1 MHKVQFSLRVACCV
15 LLLLFVATNASAQF
29 RASIQGTVVDS
40 SGGVIPEATVTVT
53 NKETG
58 KEEKVTTS
66 GDGFYRVSALPPG
79 TFTVTVEKTGYKKK
93 ILENVSVS
101 AEATQGVDITLEVG
115 EVSAVVTVSQEAAP
129 LLQTENANVDKTIT
143 NEEVLRL
150 PQASRDP
157 YQLIRLA
164 PGVFGEGARTANGGA
179 ANLPNTSGPGG
190 SSTSIFAT
198 ENQVPIT
205 ANGQRVSAN
214 NYQIDGVSVNSQTWG
229 GAAVI
234 TPSQESVKEVQV
246 TSSTYSAEDGRNS
259 GAQIRVVTVNGS
271 NSFHGSAFFRY
282 ADPGLNAFN
291 KFHGIPGTTR
301 ISSPQR
307 VEQKNRSYG
316 GSIGGPIV
324 HNRAFFFFSYEG
336 FRSSTNNTYQGFVE
350 TSQLRQLI
358 QTSRPNGIAKTILS
372 DPGIAPRVISIIP
385 RTCADFGFPV
395 ACQLVAGGFDLGS
408 PTGATG
414 QYVPFSQPLGGGP
427 DGIPDVQYALLANP
441 TSFRGN
447 QYFTRVDYNLT
458 SKDTVAVSAFI
469 TPVTTITSDN
479 QAQSRPMA
487 DITSKR
493 LNWDL
498 AAIYTR
504 NISATMLNEARF
516 NFTRWGF
523 DEVNSNPNVNFG
535 IPRIEIEQL
544 LPNGERLRFGA
555 NRSENT
561 PGVISERQLQ
571 FSDVLT
577 KVRSNMSWKFGGEYR
592 LDLNDN
598 TGTGGA
604 RPLYSFVRPWN
615 FANDTPIF
623 EAINEDLNGT
633 PIANNTPFRSG
644 DLAFFAQDDWK
655 YRPNLTFNLG
665 LRWEYFQPITAGGGG
680 VIGNLDLGAN
690 PLSTA
695 TLITSHKLT
704 KSDYNNFGPQLGFAW
719 SPQTVFG
726 RNSFFGNEVKDR
738 LVLRGGFG
746 IGYDRLPNALLA
758 NTRAN
763 PPNGSR
769 FGLCCAGAGAAGG
782 ESWATPFRDGVIYY
796 ALGSSN
802 SPLSYPQN
810 PNFAAAPVV
819 APDGTL
825 DKQIEIYGT
834 VPDLPSAYVYRYSLE
849 GQYELPAKLTATLGY
864 QGSAGHKFV
873 RIVPEHF
880 VAPTQNSSFPAQN
893 GVALGAVY
901 FAIPDV
907 NSNYNAMLARLQ
919 RRFSKGLQFD
929 LNYRWS
935 KSIDTYSY
943 EAPCSCTNQTF
954 PLDNRQER
962 GPSDFDVRHNFVGS
976 VLWDIPFMKERKD
989 WTGKLLGGW
998 EINGIVTA
1006 HSGFPWTPK
1015 VDLSFRLPNGQFFG
1029 PIRPVAFFG
1038 KQPLSNTNSNFLQ
1051 PNGIF
1056 PGGGAAYFSTTVNT
1070 DATGTP
1076 TFQLNP
1082 PGIGRNSFRGPRY
1095 FSTDMSLVKRFGLG
1109 NLGKLGESAN
1119 LELRANFFNI
1129 FNTLNLAP
1137 FNTGSPGTFIFRFGS
1152 VNPSFGEP
1160 DSALAGR
1167 VIELQARFSF

>member
-1 MHKVQFSLRVACCV
+1 MNKHAHKTANFILFA
-15 LLLLFVATNASAQF
+15 LLFFGIYQVANAQF
-29 RASIQGTVVDS
+29 KASIQGTVTDAA
-40 SGGVIPEATVTVT
+40 GGLIPEATITVT

-58 KEEKVTTS
+58 KVQEVKSSAE
-66 GDGFYRVSALPPG
+66 GYYRVSGLPPG
-79 TFTVTVEKTGYKKK
+79 TYTIAVEKLGYKKK
-93 ILENVSVS
+93 VLENVSVS
-101 AEATQGVDITLEVG
+101 AETTQGVDVALEAG
-115 EVSAVVTVSQEAAP
+115 EVSAVVTVSTESTP
-129 LLQTENANVDKTIT
+129 LLQTENANVDKTIS
-143 NEEVLRL
+143 NQEVLRL

-157 YQLIRLA
+157 YQLLRLA
-164 PGVFGEGARTANGGA
+164 PGVFGEGARTSSGGA

-190 SSTSIFAT
+190 SNVSIFAT
-198 ENQVPIT
+198 ENQVPIS

-234 TPSQESVKEVQV
+234 TPTQESVKEVAV

-259 GAQIRVVTVNGS
+259 GAQVRVVTQNGT
-271 NSFHGSAFFRY
+271 NSFHGSGFFRY

-301 ISSPQR
+301 TSLPQR

-316 GSIGGPIV
+316 GSLGGPIFR
-324 HNRAFFFFSYEG
+324 NKLFFFFAYEG
-336 FRSSTNNTYQGFVE
+336 YRSSTNDTFQGFVE

-358 QTSRPNGIAKTILS
+358 ISQRPNGIARKVLS
-372 DPGIAPRVISIIP
+372 DPGIQPRVLAIIP
-385 RTCADFGFPV
+385 RRCADFSFPV
-395 ACQLVAGGFDLGS
+395 TCQDVAGGFDLGS

-414 QYVPFSQPLGGGP
+414 QYVPFSQPLGGGL
-427 DGIPDVQYALLANP
+427 DGVPDVQYAQLANP

-447 QYFTRVDYNLT
+447 QYFTRIDYSVT
-458 SKDTVAVSAFI
+458 EKDSVAVSFFI
-469 TPVTTITSDN
+469 TPVTQTRSDTA
-479 QAQSRPMA
+479 AQSRPMA

-504 NISATMLNEARF
+504 NISPTMLNEARF

-523 DEVNSNPNVNFG
+523 NEVDSNANVNFG

-544 LPNGERLRFGA
+544 LPSGDRLRFGA
-555 NRSENT
+555 DRSENT
-561 PGVISERQLQ
+561 PGVIAEKQLH

-577 KVRSNMSWKFGGEYR
+577 RVMGNSTWKFGGAYR
-592 LDLNDN
+592 ADLNDN

-623 EAINEDLNGT
+623 EAINENLSGT
-633 PIANNTPFRSG
+633 PIANNTPFKTA
-644 DLAFFAQDDWK
+644 DLSFFVQNDWK

-665 LRWEYFQPITAGGGG
+665 LRWEYFQPITARGNDLL
-680 VIGNLDLGAN
+680 GNLSLGSN
-690 PLSTA
+690 PLSTS
-695 TLITSHKLT
+695 TLVTSKKLT
-704 KSDYNNFGPQLGFAW
+704 SSDYNNFGPQLGFAW
-719 SPQTVFG
+719 SPAKIFG
-726 RNSFFGNEVKDR
+726 RDRFFGAEVRDR
-738 LVLRGGFG
+738 FVLRGGFG

-769 FGLCCAGAGAAGG
+769 FNLCCGGAGAAGG
-782 ESWATPFRDGVIYY
+782 EDWAPPFADGVISY

-810 PNFAAAPVV
+810 PNFVAAPSFRK
-819 APDGTL
+819 T
-825 DKQIEIYGT
+825 IEIYGT
-834 VPDLPSAYVYRYSLE
+834 PPDLPSAYVYRYSLE
-849 GQYELPAKLTATLGY
+849 GQYELPAKLVATLGY
-864 QGSAGHKFV
+864 QGSSSHKFV
-873 RIVPEHF
+873 RIVPEHL
-880 VAPTQNSSFPAQN
+880 VEPTQNPNFF
-893 GVALGAVY
+893 AVY
-901 FAIPDV
+901 FASPDV
-907 NSNYNAMLARLQ
+907 NGNYNAMLARLQ
-919 RRFSKGLQFD
+919 RRFANGFQFD
-929 LNYRWS
+929 LNYRWA
-935 KSIDTYSY
+935 KSIDTTSF
-943 EAPCSCTNQTF
+943 ESPCGCTNQTF
-954 PLDNRQER
+954 PVDNSTER
-962 GPSDFDVRHNFVGS
+962 GPSDYDVRHNFVAS
-976 VLWDIPFMKERKD
+976 ALWDIPFLRGRND

-998 EINGIVTA
+998 EINGIVTT

-1015 VDLSFRLPNGQFFG
+1015 IDQGLRGPNGNFFG
-1029 PIRPVAFFG
+1029 PIRPTMFFG
-1038 KQPLSNTNSNFLQ
+1038 KQPLSSSNSNFLQ

-1056 PGGGAAYFSTTVNT
+1056 PGGGSAYFSTTVNT

-1082 PGIGRNSFRGPRY
+1082 PGIGRNVFRGPRY
-1095 FSTDMSLVKRFGLG
+1095 FSTDMTLTKRFGLPH
-1109 NLGKLGESAN
+1109 LGSVSENPS

-1137 FNTGSPGTFIFRFGS
+1137 FQSGSGGVF
-1152 VNPSFGEP
+1152 VNRPSFGEP

>member
-1 MHKVQFSLRVACCV
+1 MSRIFSLLARTSVCGV
-15 LLLLFVATNASAQF
+15 LLLFTVTAASAQF
-29 RASIQGTVVDS
+29 KAGIQGTVTDTAGAIVAGAS
-40 SGGVIPEATVTVT
+40 VTLT

-58 KEEKVTTS
+58 KEQQVTSS
-66 GDGFYRVSALPPG
+66 GDGFYRVSGLAPG
-79 TFTVTVEKTGYKKK
+79 TYTVSAEKAGYKKK
-93 ILENVSVS
+93 VLESVTVS
-101 AEATQGVDITLEVG
+101 AEATEGIDIILEVG
-115 EVSAVVTVSQEAAP
+115 DVTAVVTVAQEATS
-129 LLQTENANVDKTIT
+129 LLQTENANVDKTIS
-143 NEEVLRL
+143 NQEVLRL

-157 YQLIRLA
+157 YQLLRLA
-164 PGVFGEGARTANGGA
+164 PGVFGEGARTASGGA

-259 GAQIRVVTVNGS
+259 GAQIRVVTVNGT
-271 NSFHGSAFFRY
+271 NSFHGSAFFKY
-282 ADPGLNAFN
+282 ADPGLNSFN

-301 ISSPQR
+301 SSSPQR

-316 GSIGGPIV
+316 GSIGGPII
-324 HNRAFFFFSYEG
+324 HDKAFFFFSYEG
-336 FRSSTNNTYQGFVE
+336 FRSSTNNTYQALVE
-350 TSQLRQLI
+350 SSQLLPLI
-358 QTSRPNGIAKTILS
+358 RAARPNGIAAKVLS
-372 DPGIAPRVISIIP
+372 TPGIEPRVLAIIP
-385 RTCADFGFPV
+385 RTCADFSFIPT
-395 ACQLVAGGFDLGS
+395 CQLVPGGFDIGS
-408 PTGATG
+408 PAGATG
-414 QYVPFSQPLGGGP
+414 QYVPFSQAQGSGL
-427 DGIPDVQYALLANP
+427 DGIPDLRFALLANP

-458 SKDTVAVSAFI
+458 SKDTLSFSAFF
-469 TPVTTITSDN
+469 TPVTTITSDTD
-479 QAQSRPMA
+479 AQSRPMA

-504 NISATMLNEARF
+504 NISATMLNETRF
-516 NFTRWGF
+516 NITRWGY

-535 IPRIEIEQL
+535 IPRIEMEGL
-544 LPNGERLRFGA
+544 TGDNRRLRFGA

-561 PGVISERQLQ
+561 PGVISERQVQ
-571 FSDVLT
+571 FSDILT
-577 KVRSNMSWKFGGEYR
+577 KVHSNMSWKFGGEYR
-592 LDLNDN
+592 LDLNNN

-604 RPLYSFVRPWN
+604 RPDYSFVRPWN

-623 EAINEDLNGT
+623 EAINEDLTGK

-644 DLAFFAQDDWK
+644 DLGFFVQNDWK
-655 YRPNLTFNLG
+655 YRPNLTLNLG

-680 VIGNLDLGAN
+680 VIGNLALGSN

-704 KSDYNNFGPQLGFAW
+704 KSDYNNFGPQVGFAW
-719 SPQTVFG
+719 SPQTILG
-726 RNSFFGNEVKDR
+726 RNSFLSNEVKDR

-769 FGLCCAGAGAAGG
+769 FGLCCGGARAAGG
-782 ESWATPFRDGVIYY
+782 EDSPFRDGVISY

-802 SPLSYPQN
+802 SPTSYPQN
-810 PNFAAAPVV
+810 PNFAAAP
-819 APDGTL
+819 TF
-825 DKQIEIYGT
+825 DKTIEIYGT
-834 VPDLPSAYVYRYSLE
+834 VQDLPSAYVYRYSLE
-849 GQYELPAKLTATLGY
+849 AQYELPGKLTATLGY

-873 RIVPEHF
+873 RIVPEHL
-880 VAPTQNSSFPAQN
+880 VSPSQNTSFPALY
-893 GVALGAVY
+893 GVALDPVY
-901 FAIPDV
+901 FAVPDI
-907 NSNYNAMLARLQ
+907 NSNYNAMLVRLQ
-919 RRFSKGLQFD
+919 HRFSKGIQFD
-929 LNYRWS
+929 FNYRWS

-943 EAPCSCTNQTF
+943 EAPCSCTNQTY
-954 PLDNRQER
+954 PLDNATER
-962 GPSDFDVRHNFVGS
+962 GPSDFDVKHNFVGS
-976 VLWDIPFMKERKD
+976 VLWDLPFLRGRKD

-1015 VDLSFRLPNGQFFG
+1015 VDQSFRLPNGRFFG
-1029 PIRPVAFFG
+1029 PIRPIAFFG
-1038 KQPLSNTNSNFLQ
+1038 KQPLSNSNSNFLQ

-1056 PGGGAAYFSTTVNT
+1056 PGGGPAYFSTTVRT
-1070 DATGTP
+1070 DSTGTP
-1076 TFQLNP
+1076 TFALNP
-1082 PGIGRNSFRGPRY
+1082 PGIGRNSFRGPKY
-1095 FSTDMSLVKRFGLG
+1095 FSTDLSLVKRFGLG
-1109 NLGKLGESAN
+1109 NLGRLGEGTN

-1129 FNTLNLAP
+1129 FNTLNLLP
-1137 FNTGSPGTFIFRFGS
+1137 FGS
-1152 VNPSFGEP
+1152 GSNGVFVTRPSFGEP
-1160 DSALAGR
+1160 DGALAGR

>member
-1 MHKVQFSLRVACCV
+1 MNPLHFLIRAAGCG
-15 LLLLFVATNASAQF
+15 LLLMFVTASASAQF
-29 RASIQGTVVDS
+29 KAGIQGTVKDA
-40 SGGVIPEATVTVT
+40 SGALIPQAKVTLT
-53 NKETG
+53 NSETG
-58 KEEKVTTS
+58 KTQETTAS
-66 GDGFYRVSALPPG
+66 DEGFYRLSGLAPG
-79 TFTVTVEKTGYKKK
+79 KYKLTVEKSGFKQKVFADVTVNAETVQGMDVELETGA
-93 ILENVSVS
+93 VSETVTIS
-101 AEATQGVDITLEVG
+101 AET
-115 EVSAVVTVSQEAAP
+115 AP

-143 NEEVLRL
+143 NLEVLRL

-157 YQLIRLA
+157 YQLLRLA

-234 TPSQESVKEVQV
+234 TPSQESVKQVQV

-259 GAQIRVVTVNGS
+259 GAQIRVVTQNGT
-271 NSFHGSAFFRY
+271 NSFHGSLFFRY

-291 KFHGIPGTTR
+291 HFHGIPGTTR
-301 ISSPQR
+301 VSSPQR

-324 HNRAFFFFSYEG
+324 RNKAFFFFSYEG
-336 FRSSTNNTYQGFVE
+336 YRSSTNNTYEYLVE
-350 TSQLRQLI
+350 STQLFPLI
-358 QTSRPNGIAKTILS
+358 RVARPNSIAAKVLS
-372 DPGIAPRVISIIP
+372 SPGIEPRILAIVP
-385 RTCADFGFPV
+385 RTCADLGFVP
-395 ACQLVAGGFDLGS
+395 ACQVVPGGFDIGS
-408 PTGATG
+408 PSGAPG
-414 QYVPFSQPLGGGP
+414 QYVPFNMATGGGL
-427 DGIPDVQYALLANP
+427 DGIPDLRFALLANP

-447 QYFTRVDYNLT
+447 QYFTRVDYNVT
-458 SKDTVAVSAFI
+458 AKDTVAVSAFF
-469 TPVTTITSDN
+469 TPVKTVTSDAD
-479 QAQSRPMA
+479 AQSRPMA

-493 LNWDL
+493 LNWDV
-498 AAIYTR
+498 AVIYTR

-516 NFTRWGF
+516 NMTRWGF
-523 DEVNSNPNVNFG
+523 NEIDSNANVNFG
-535 IPRIEIEQL
+535 IPRIEIEGL
-544 LPNGERLRFGA
+544 LGDNGKRLRFGA

-561 PGVISERQLQ
+561 PGVIHERQLQ
-571 FSDVLT
+571 FSDILT
-577 KVRSNMSWKFGGEYR
+577 KIRNNMSWKFGGEYR

-604 RPLYSFVRPWN
+604 RPDYSFVRPWN

-623 EAINEDLNGT
+623 EAINEDLTGT

-644 DLAFFAQDDWK
+644 DIGLFVQNDWK

-665 LRWEYFQPITAGGGG
+665 LRWEYFQPITAGGGRD
-680 VIGNLDLGAN
+680 IGNLALGAN

-695 TLITSHKLT
+695 TLVKSHKLT
-704 KSDYNNFGPQLGFAW
+704 KSDFNNFGPQLGFAW
-719 SPQTVFG
+719 SPST
-726 RNSFFGNEVKDR
+726 FFGHEDFLGNPVKDR

-769 FGLCCAGAGAAGG
+769 FGFCCGGAGAAGG

-802 SPLSYPQN
+802 SPLSFPQN

-819 APDGTL
+819 APDGTP
-825 DKQIEIYGT
+825 DKKIEIYGT
-834 VPDLPSAYVYRYSLE
+834 VQDLPSAYVYRYSLE

-880 VAPTQNSSFPAQN
+880 VAPTQNSSFPTLY
-893 GVALGAVY
+893 GVALGSVF
-901 FAIPDV
+901 FAIPDI
-907 NSNYNAMLARLQ
+907 NANYNAMLARLQ
-919 RRFSKGLQFD
+919 RRFANGFQFD

-962 GPSDFDVRHNFVGS
+962 GPSDFDVRHNFVAS
-976 VLWDIPFMKERKD
+976 VLWDLPFMRERKD

-998 EINGIVTA
+998 EINAIVTT

-1015 VDLSFRLPNGQFFG
+1015 VDQSFRLPNGEFFG

-1038 KQPLSNTNSNFLQ
+1038 KQPLSNSNSNFLQ
-1051 PNGIF
+1051 ANGIF

-1070 DATGTP
+1070 DSTGTP
-1076 TFQLNP
+1076 TFALNP
-1082 PGIGRNSFRGPRY
+1082 PGIGRNSFRGPKY
-1095 FSTDMSLVKRFGLG
+1095 FSTDLSLVKRFGLS
-1109 NLGKLGESAN
+1109 LGKLSESTN

-1137 FNTGSPGTFIFRFGS
+1137 FGSGS
-1152 VNPSFGEP
+1152 NGVFVTRPSFGEP
-1160 DSALAGR
+1160 DGALAGR

>member
-1 MHKVQFSLRVACCV
+1 MNRTLFLFVRALMCGLV
-15 LLLLFVATNASAQF
+15 LLFTVTTASAQF
-29 RASIQGTVVDS
+29 KASVQGTVTDTAGAIVTGAS
-40 SGGVIPEATVTVT
+40 LTVTS
-53 NKETG
+53 KETG
-58 KEEKVTTS
+58 KEQQVTSS
-66 GDGFYRVSALPPG
+66 GDGFYRVSGLAPG
-79 TFTVTVEKTGYKKK
+79 TYTVSAEKAGYKKK
-93 ILENVSVS
+93 ILESVTVN
-101 AEATQGVDITLEVG
+101 AEAPTGVDITLEVG
-115 EVSAVVTVSQEAAP
+115 DVTATVTVAQEATS

-143 NEEVLRL
+143 NQEVLRL

-164 PGVFGEGARTANGGA
+164 PGVFGEGARTAGGGA

-259 GAQIRVVTVNGS
+259 GAQIRVVTVSGT

-282 ADPGLNAFN
+282 ADPGLNSFN

-301 ISSPQR
+301 TASPQR

-316 GSIGGPIV
+316 GSVGGPII

-336 FRSSTNNTYQGFVE
+336 FRSSTNNTYQALVE
-350 TSQLRQLI
+350 SSQLLPLI
-358 QTSRPNGIAKTILS
+358 RAARPNGIAAKVLS
-372 DPGIAPRVISIIP
+372 TPGIEPRVLSIIP
-385 RTCADFGFPV
+385 RTCADFSFIPT
-395 ACQLVAGGFDLGS
+395 CQLVAGGFDIGS
-408 PTGATG
+408 PAGATG
-414 QYVPFSQPLGGGP
+414 QYVPFSQPTGSGP
-427 DGIPDVQYALLANP
+427 DGIPDLQFALLANP

-447 QYFTRVDYNLT
+447 QYFTRVDFNVT
-458 SKDTVAVSAFI
+458 SKDTVSVSAFF
-469 TPVTTITSDN
+469 TPVTTITSDAA
-479 QAQSRPMA
+479 AQSRPMA

-498 AAIYTR
+498 AVIYTR

-516 NFTRWGF
+516 NMTRWGF

-535 IPRIEIEQL
+535 IPRISIE
-544 LPNGERLRFGA
+544 GFTGDDRRLWFGA

-644 DLAFFAQDDWK
+644 DLAFFVQDDWK

-665 LRWEYFQPITAGGGG
+665 LRWEYFQPITAGGSG
-680 VIGNLDLGAN
+680 VIGNLALGSN

-704 KSDYNNFGPQLGFAW
+704 KSDYNNFGPQVGFAW
-719 SPQTVFG
+719 SPQTLLG
-726 RNSFFGNEVKDR
+726 RNSFLGNEVKDR

-758 NTRAN
+758 NARAN

-769 FGLCCAGAGAAGG
+769 FNICCAGAGAAFG
-782 ESWATPFRDGVIYY
+782 EDWARPFAEGAISY

-810 PNFAAAPVV
+810 PNFFSAPKSFK
-819 APDGTL
+819 P
-825 DKQIEIYGT
+825 IEIFGT

-880 VAPTQNSSFPAQN
+880 VAPTQNTTLFATAS
-893 GVALGAVY
+893 LGSVY

-919 RRFSKGLQFD
+919 RRFSKGFQFD
-929 LNYRWS
+929 FNYRWS
-935 KSIDTYSY
+935 KSIDTYSF
-943 EAPCSCTNQTF
+943 EAPCACTNQTF
-954 PLDNRQER
+954 PIDLRQER

-976 VLWDIPFMKERKD
+976 VLWDLPFMRGRKD
-989 WTGKLLGGW
+989 WAGKLLGGW
-998 EINGIVTA
+998 EINGIITA

-1015 VDLSFRLPNGQFFG
+1015 VSQSFRLPNGQFFG

-1038 KQPLSNTNSNFLQ
+1038 KQPLSNSNSNFLQ

-1076 TFQLNP
+1076 TFALNV
-1082 PGIGRNSFRGPRY
+1082 PGIGRNSFRGPKY
-1095 FSTDMSLVKRFGLG
+1095 FSTDLSLVKRFGLS
-1109 NLGKLGESAN
+1109 NLGKLGENTN

-1129 FNTLNLAP
+1129 FNTLNLTP
-1137 FNTGSPGTFIFRFGS
+1137 FGS
-1152 VNPSFGEP
+1152 QDSNVFVTNPNFGEAAG
-1160 DSALAGR
+1160 ALAGR

>member
-1 MHKVQFSLRVACCV
+1 MF
-15 LLLLFVATNASAQF
+15 ATISAAQF
-29 RASIQGTVVDS
+29 RASIQGTVSDT
-40 SGGVIPEATVTVT
+40 SGGLIPDATVTVT

-58 KEEKVTTS
+58 KEEKATTS
-66 GDGFYRVSALPPG
+66 NEGFYRVAGLPPG
-79 TFTVTVEKTGYKKK
+79 NYTVSAEKSGYKKK
-93 ILENVSVS
+93 ILESLSVN
-101 AEATQGVDITLEVG
+101 AETTQGVDIVLEVG
-115 EVSAVVTVSQEAAP
+115 EVSAVVTVAQEAAP

-143 NEEVLRL
+143 TQEVLRL

-164 PGVFGEGARTANGGA
+164 PGVFGEGARTADGNA

-190 SSTSIFAT
+190 SNVSIFAT
-198 ENQVPIT
+198 ENQVPIS

-234 TPSQESVKEVQV
+234 TPSQEAVKQVQV

-259 GAQIRVVTVNGS
+259 GAQVRVVTVNGT
-271 NSFHGSAFFRY
+271 NNFHGSAFFRY

-307 VEQKNRSYG
+307 VEAKNRSYG

-324 HNRAFFFFSYEG
+324 HNKAFFFFSYEG
-336 FRSSTNNTYQGFVE
+336 FRSNTNNTYEYLVE
-350 TSQLRQLI
+350 STQLFPLI
-358 QTSRPNGIAKTILS
+358 RAARPNSIAAKVLS
-372 DPGIAPRVISIIP
+372 SPGIEPRILSIIP
-385 RTCADFGFPV
+385 RTCADLGFVPT
-395 ACQLVAGGFDLGS
+395 CQVVPGGFDIGS
-408 PTGATG
+408 PSGSPG
-414 QYVPFSQPLGGGP
+414 QYVPFNMATGGGL
-427 DGIPDVQYALLANP
+427 DGIPDLRFALLANP
-441 TSFRGN
+441 SSFRGN
-447 QYFTRVDYNLT
+447 QYFTRVDYNVT
-458 SKDTVAVSAFI
+458 AKDTVAVSAFF
-469 TPVTTITSDN
+469 TPVTTVTSDTD
-479 QAQSRPMA
+479 AQSRPMA

-493 LNWDL
+493 LNWDV
-498 AAIYTR
+498 AVIYTR

-516 NFTRWGF
+516 NMTRWGF
-523 DEVNSNPNVNFG
+523 NEIDSNPNVNFG
-535 IPRIEIEQL
+535 IPRIEIEGL
-544 LPNGERLRFGA
+544 LGDNGKRLRFGA

-561 PGVISERQLQ
+561 PGIIHERQLQ
-571 FSDVLT
+571 FSDILT
-577 KVRSNMSWKFGGEYR
+577 KVRNNMSWKFGGEYR

-604 RPLYSFVRPWN
+604 RPDYSFVRPWN

-623 EAINEDLNGT
+623 EAINEDLTGT

-665 LRWEYFQPITAGGGG
+665 LRWEYFQPITAGGNR
-680 VIGNLDLGAN
+680 VIGNLDLGSN

-704 KSDYNNFGPQLGFAW
+704 KSDFNNFGPQLGFAW
-719 SPQTVFG
+719 SPATILGHENFL
-726 RNSFFGNEVKDR
+726 GNTVKDR

-769 FGLCCAGAGAAGG
+769 FGLCCGGAGAAGG
-782 ESWATPFRDGVIYY
+782 EPWATPFRDGVIYY

-810 PNFAAAPVV
+810 PNFAAAPAV
-819 APDGTL
+819 APDGGFN
-825 DKQIEIYGT
+825 KQIEIYGT
-834 VPDLPSAYVYRYSLE
+834 VADLPSAYVYRYSLE

-864 QGSAGHKFV
+864 QGSSSHKFV
-873 RIVPEHF
+873 RIVPEHQI
-880 VAPTQNSSFPAQN
+880 APTQNTSFPTTD
-893 GVALGAVY
+893 GVVLGSVF

-907 NSNYNAMLARLQ
+907 NANYNAMLARLQ
-919 RRFSKGLQFD
+919 RRFANGFQFD

-954 PLDNRQER
+954 PLDLRQER
-962 GPSDFDVRHNFVGS
+962 GPSDYDVRHNFVGS
-976 VLWDIPFMKERKD
+976 VLWDIPFMRGRTD
-989 WTGKLLGGW
+989 WTGKMLGGW
-998 EINGIVTA
+998 EINGIVTT

-1015 VDLSFRLPNGQFFG
+1015 IDASFRLPNGQFFG
-1029 PIRPVAFFG
+1029 PIRPTAFFG
-1038 KQPLSNTNSNFLQ
+1038 KQPLSNSNSNFLQ

-1056 PGGGAAYFSTTVNT
+1056 PGGGPAYFSTTINN

-1076 TFQLNP
+1076 TFAVNL
-1082 PGIGRNSFRGPRY
+1082 PGIGRNRFRGPRY
-1095 FSTDMSLVKRFGLG
+1095 FSTDMSLVKRFGLS
-1109 NLGKLGESAN
+1109 LGKLSESTN
-1119 LELRANFFNI
+1119 LELRANFFNM

-1137 FNTGSPGTFIFRFGS
+1137 FGSGS
-1152 VNPSFGEP
+1152 NGVFVTRPSFGEP
-1160 DSALAGR
+1160 SGALAGR

>member
-1 MHKVQFSLRVACCV
+1 MSRILSIFARTVGCG
-15 LLLLFVATNASAQF
+15 LLLLFIVTTASAQF
-29 RASIQGTVVDS
+29 RASIQGIVKDT
-40 SGGVIPEATVTVT
+40 SGAVIPEATVTVT

-58 KEEKVTTS
+58 KQQQVTAS
-66 GDGFYRVSALPPG
+66 SEGFYRVSGLAPG
-79 TFTVTVEKTGYKKK
+79 TYTVSAEKAGYKKK
-93 ILENVSVS
+93 MLESVTVS
-101 AEATQGVDITLEVG
+101 AEATEGLDISLDVG
-115 EVSAVVTVSQEAAP
+115 DVTATVTVAQEATS
-129 LLQTENANVDKTIT
+129 LLQTENANVDKTIS
-143 NEEVLRL
+143 NQEVMRL

-190 SSTSIFAT
+190 SSSSIFAT

-259 GAQIRVVTVNGS
+259 GAQIRVVTENGT

-282 ADPGLNAFN
+282 ADPGLNSLN
-291 KFHGIPGTTR
+291 KFHGIPGTSRT
-301 ISSPQR
+301 SVPQR

-316 GSIGGPIV
+316 GSIGGPII

-358 QTSRPNGIAKTILS
+358 RSARPNGIAAKVLATS
-372 DPGIAPRVISIIP
+372 GIEPRVVSIIP

-395 ACQLVAGGFDLGS
+395 ACQVVAGGFDLGS
-408 PTGATG
+408 PTGAQG
-414 QYVPFSQPLGGGP
+414 QYVPFSMPLGGGP
-427 DGIPDVQYALLANP
+427 DGIPDVQYALIANP
-441 TSFRGN
+441 TKFRGN
-447 QYFTRVDYNLT
+447 QYFTRVDYNMT
-458 SKDTVAVSAFI
+458 SKDTLSVSAFI
-469 TPVTTITSDN
+469 TPVTNFTSDN
-479 QAQSRPMA
+479 QAQGRPMA
-487 DITSKR
+487 DINSKR

-504 NISATMLNEARF
+504 NISATMLNEGRF

-523 DEVNSNPNVNFG
+523 DEVNSNPNINFG
-535 IPRIEIEQL
+535 IPRIEIEGL

-571 FSDVLT
+571 FSDILT
-577 KVRSNMSWKFGGEYR
+577 KVRRNMSWKFGGEYR
-592 LDLNDN
+592 LDLNNN

-604 RPLYSFVRPWN
+604 RPDYSFIRPWN

-623 EAINEDLNGT
+623 EAINQDLNGK

-644 DLAFFAQDDWK
+644 NVAFFVQDDWK

-680 VIGNLDLGAN
+680 VIGNLALGSN

-695 TLITSHKLT
+695 TLVTSHKLT

-719 SPQTVFG
+719 SPQTLLG
-726 RNSFFGNEVKDR
+726 RNSFLGNEVKDR

-763 PPNGSR
+763 PPNGTR
-769 FGLCCAGAGAAGG
+769 FGICCAGAGAAFG
-782 ESWATPFRDGVIYY
+782 EDWARPFAEGAISY

-802 SPLSYPQN
+802 SPTSYPQN
-810 PNFAAAPVV
+810 PNFLSAPSSY
-819 APDGTL
+819 
-825 DKQIEIYGT
+825 KQIEIYGT

-873 RIVPEHF
+873 RIVPEHL
-880 VAPTQNSSFPAQN
+880 VAPTQNTSLFTTAS
-893 GVALGAVY
+893 LGPVY

-907 NSNYNAMLARLQ
+907 NSNYNAMLVRLQ
-919 RRFSKGLQFD
+919 RRFSNGLQFD
-929 LNYRWS
+929 ANYRWS

-962 GPSDFDVRHNFVGS
+962 GPSDFDVRHNFVAS
-976 VLWDIPFMKERKD
+976 VLWDLPFMRGRKD

-998 EINGIVTA
+998 EVNGIITA

-1015 VDLSFRLPNGQFFG
+1015 VDQSFRLPNGQFFG
-1029 PIRPVAFFG
+1029 PIRPIAFFG

-1056 PGGGAAYFSTTVNT
+1056 PGGGSAYFSTTVRT

-1082 PGIGRNSFRGPRY
+1082 PGIGRNSFRGPKY
-1095 FSTDMSLVKRFGLG
+1095 FSTDLSLVKRFGLG
-1109 NLGKLGESAN
+1109 NLGKLGESTN

-1129 FNTLNLAP
+1129 FNTLNLLP
-1137 FNTGSPGTFIFRFGS
+1137 FGS
-1152 VNPSFGEP
+1152 GSNGVFVTRPSFGEP
-1160 DSALAGR
+1160 DGALAGR

>member
-1 MHKVQFSLRVACCV
+1 MLKVRFSLRVACCG
-15 LLLLFVATNASAQF
+15 LLLFFLATHASAQF
-29 RASIQGTVVDS
+29 RASIQGTVTDT
-40 SGGVIPEATVTVT
+40 SGGLIPEATVTVT

-58 KEEKVTTS
+58 KAETVTTS
-66 GDGFYRVSALPPG
+66 SDGFYRVSALPPG
-79 TFTVTVEKTGYKKK
+79 TYTVAVEKTGYKKK
-93 ILENVSVS
+93 VFENVSVS
-101 AEATQGVDITLEVG
+101 AEATQGIDITLEVG
-115 EVSAVVTVSQEAAP
+115 EVSAVVTVSQESAP
-129 LLQTENANVDKTIT
+129 LLQTENANVDKTIS
-143 NEEVLRL
+143 NQEVLRL

-205 ANGQRVSAN
+205 ANGQRVSSN
-214 NYQIDGVSVNSQTWG
+214 NFEIDGVSVNSQTWG

-259 GAQIRVVTVNGS
+259 GAQIRVVTVNGT

-316 GSIGGPIV
+316 GSIGGPII

-336 FRSSTNNTYQGFVE
+336 FRSSTNNTYQAFVE

-358 QTSRPNGIAKTILS
+358 LSARPNSIAAKILS
-372 DPGIAPRVISIIP
+372 APGSDARVISIIP
-385 RTCADFGFPV
+385 RTCADFSFPV
-395 ACQLVAGGFDLGS
+395 TCSLVSGGFDLGS
-408 PTGATG
+408 PTGAQG
-414 QYVPFSQPLGGGP
+414 QYVPFSSPLGGGL

-441 TSFRGN
+441 THFRGN

-458 SKDTVAVSAFI
+458 SKDTLAFSAFI
-469 TPVTTITSDN
+469 TPVTNFTSDSD
-479 QAQSRPMA
+479 AQSRPMA
-487 DITSKR
+487 DINSKR

-504 NISATMLNEARF
+504 NISATMLNEGRF
-516 NFTRWGF
+516 NFTRWGY
-523 DEVNSNPNVNFG
+523 DEVTSNPNVNFG

-544 LPNGERLRFGA
+544 VPNGARLRFGA

-561 PGVISERQLQ
+561 PGVISERQIQ

-604 RPLYSFVRPWN
+604 RPDFSFVRPWN

-633 PIANNTPFRSG
+633 PIANNTPFRSA
-644 DLAFFAQDDWK
+644 DLGFFVQDDWK
-655 YRPNLTFNLG
+655 FRPNLTFNLG
-665 LRWEYFQPITAGGGG
+665 LRWEYFQPITAGGGH
-680 VIGNLDLGAN
+680 VIGNLALGSN
-690 PLSTA
+690 PLSTS
-695 TLITSHKLT
+695 TIVTSHRLT
-704 KSDYNNFGPQLGFAW
+704 KSDLNNFGPQLGFAW
-719 SPQTVFG
+719 SPQTLFG
-726 RNSFFGNEVKDR
+726 RNRFFGNEVKDR

-769 FGLCCAGAGAAGG
+769 FNLCCGGAGAAGG
-782 ESWATPFRDGVIYY
+782 EDWATPFHDGTIFY

-802 SPLSYPQN
+802 SPLSFPQN
-810 PNFAAAPVV
+810 PNFAAAP
-819 APDGTL
+819 AG
-825 DKQIEIYGT
+825 DKTIEIYGT
-834 VPDLPSAYVYRYSLE
+834 VPDLPAPYVYRYSLE
-849 GQYELPAKLTATLGY
+849 GQYELPGKLTGTLGY
-864 QGSAGHKFV
+864 QGSSSHKLV
-873 RIVPEHF
+873 RIVPEVF
-880 VAPTQNSSFPAQN
+880 VQPTQNPNFF
-893 GVALGAVY
+893 AVY
-901 FAIPDV
+901 FAVPDV
-907 NSNYNAMLARLQ
+907 NANYNAMLARLQ
-919 RRFSKGLQFD
+919 RRFAKGFQFD
-929 LNYRWS
+929 FNYRWS
-935 KSIDTYSY
+935 KSIDTNSY
-943 EAPCSCTNQTF
+943 EAPCGCTNQTF
-954 PLDNRQER
+954 PIDLRQER

-976 VLWDIPFMKERKD
+976 VLWDLPFMRGRKD

-1015 VDLSFRLPNGQFFG
+1015 VFQSFRLPNGQFFG
-1029 PIRPVAFFG
+1029 PIRPIAFFG

-1056 PGGGAAYFSTTVNT
+1056 PGGGPAYFSTTVNT

-1076 TFQLNP
+1076 TFALNV

-1095 FSTDMSLVKRFGLG
+1095 FSTDVSLVKRFGLG
-1109 NLGKLGESAN
+1109 NLGKLGEGTN

-1129 FNTLNLAP
+1129 FNTLNLTP
-1137 FNTGSPGTFIFRFGS
+1137 FGS
-1152 VNPSFGEP
+1152 QDSNVFVTNPNFGEAIG
-1160 DSALAGR
+1160 ALAGR

>member
-1 MHKVQFSLRVACCV
+1 MH
-15 LLLLFVATNASAQF
+15 NASASFLRFSSSGFLILMLAVLANAQF
-29 RASIQGTVVDS
+29 RASIQGTVKDT
-40 SGGVIPEATVTVT
+40 SGAVVPEATVTVT

-58 KEEKVTTS
+58 KEQQVVTS
-66 GDGFYRVSALPPG
+66 SDGFYRVSALPPG
-79 TFTVTVEKTGYKKK
+79 AYTVSAEKTGYKKK

-129 LLQTENANVDKTIT
+129 LLQTENANVDKTIS
-143 NEEVLRL
+143 NQEVLRL

-259 GAQIRVVTVNGS
+259 GAQIRVVTENGS

-316 GSIGGPIV
+316 GSVGGPII

-336 FRSSTNNTYQGFVE
+336 FRSSTNNTYQAFVE

-358 QTSRPNGIAKTILS
+358 LSARPNSIAAKILS
-372 DPGIAPRVISIIP
+372 APGSDARVISIIP
-385 RTCADFGFPV
+385 RTCADFSFPV
-395 ACQLVAGGFDLGS
+395 TCSLVAGGFDLGS
-408 PTGATG
+408 PTGAQG
-414 QYVPFSQPLGGGP
+414 QYVPFSSPLGGGL

-441 TSFRGN
+441 TLFRGN
-447 QYFTRVDYNLT
+447 QYFTRVDHNIT
-458 SKDTVAVSAFI
+458 SKDTLAFSAFI
-469 TPVTTITSDN
+469 TPVTNFTSDSD
-479 QAQSRPMA
+479 AQSRPMA
-487 DITSKR
+487 DINSKR

-504 NISATMLNEARF
+504 NISATMLNEGRF
-516 NFTRWGF
+516 NFTRWGY
-523 DEVNSNPNVNFG
+523 DEVSSNPNVNFG
-535 IPRIEIEQL
+535 IPRVEIEQL
-544 LPNGERLRFGA
+544 LPNGARLRFGA

-561 PGVISERQLQ
+561 PGVISERQIQ

-577 KVRSNMSWKFGGEYR
+577 KVRNNMSWKFGGEYR
-592 LDLNDN
+592 VDLNDN

-623 EAINEDLNGT
+623 EAINEDLNGK
-633 PIANNTPFRSG
+633 PIANNTPFKSG
-644 DLAFFAQDDWK
+644 DLGFFVQDDWK
-655 YRPNLTFNLG
+655 YRPNLTLNLG

-680 VIGNLDLGAN
+680 VLGNLALGSN
-690 PLSTA
+690 PLSTS
-695 TLITSHKLT
+695 TLVTSHKLT
-704 KSDYNNFGPQLGFAW
+704 KSDYNNFGPQVGFAW

-726 RNSFFGNEVKDR
+726 RNSFLGNEFKDR

-758 NTRAN
+758 NARAN

-769 FGLCCAGAGAAGG
+769 FGICCAGAGGAFG
-782 ESWATPFRDGVIYY
+782 EDWARPFAEGAISY

-810 PNFAAAPVV
+810 PNFFSAP
-819 APDGTL
+819 
-825 DKQIEIYGT
+825 KQYKTIEIYGT

-880 VAPTQNSSFPAQN
+880 VAPTQNTSLFATAS
-893 GVALGAVY
+893 LGAVY

-943 EAPCSCTNQTF
+943 EAPCACTNQTF
-954 PLDNRQER
+954 PIDNRQER
-962 GPSDFDVRHNFVGS
+962 GPSDFDVKHNFVGS
-976 VLWDIPFMKERKD
+976 VLWDIPFMRGRKD
-989 WTGKLLGGW
+989 WTGRLLGGW
-998 EINGIVTA
+998 QINGIVTA

-1015 VDLSFRLPNGQFFG
+1015 VDQSFRLPNGQFFG
-1029 PIRPVAFFG
+1029 PIRPIAFFG
-1038 KQPLSNTNSNFLQ
+1038 QQPLSNTNGNFLQ

-1070 DATGTP
+1070 DASGTP
-1076 TFQLNP
+1076 TFQLNA
-1082 PGIGRNSFRGPRY
+1082 PGIGRNVFRGPRY
-1095 FSTDMSLVKRFGLG
+1095 FSTDMSLVKRFGLP
-1109 NLGKLGESAN
+1109 NLGRVSENPN

-1129 FNTLNLAP
+1129 FNTLNLLP
-1137 FNTGSPGTFIFRFGS
+1137 FGS
-1152 VNPSFGEP
+1152 QDSNVFVTNPNFGEAIG
-1160 DSALAGR
+1160 ALAGR